1 MNEAPWQSHAPEAF
15 DLFDRIEALA
25 AGAVEPALLDPVR
38 VAVAAALAH
47 PEEAARTPV
56 HLATETPDPRA
67 AVCVRFA
74 EQFVVDVAGIDDEL
88 RGALGETLGADT
100 FVFTQ
105 AVYVVDV
112 FQRGRIALER
122 LFDTGYGPAR
132 APEAGDIWPT
142 LEEFMRV
149 VALGSAL
156 DPVTSELIRLRG
168 ARAHQCRVCQSRLS
182 LRAVDAAGDASIFA
196 ADGGGARSERER
208 VALDLS
214 DALISQPTTI
224 DDAMSRR
231 IHEHLTDAEITE
243 IVLDVVRNASNK
255 IAVALGG
262 DAPEVTEG
270 IQYYDIDATGEVVA
284 DVDREVVRTATT

>member
-1 MNEAPWQSHAPEAF
+1 MP
-15 DLFDRIEALA
+15 
-25 AGAVEPALLDPVR
+25 
-38 VAVAAALAH
+38 AAAH
-47 PEEAARTPV
+47 
-56 HLATETPDPRA
+56 
-67 AVCVRFA
+67 
-74 EQFVVDVAGIDDEL
+74 FVD
-88 RGALGETLGADT
+88 
-100 FVFTQ
+100 Q
-105 AVYVVDV
+105 
-112 FQRGRIALER
+112 
-122 LFDTGYGPAR
+122 P
-132 APEAGDIWPT
+132 
-142 LEEFMRV
+142 
-149 VALGSAL
+149 
-156 DPVTSELIRLRG
+156 
-168 ARAHQCRVCQSRLS
+168 
-182 LRAVDAAGDASIFA
+182 

-231 IHEHLTDAEITE
+231 IHKHLTDAEITE